1 VKPSTRLALLT
12 VITIAWFALA
22 VVNFSR
28 ANVVVGLAYSVC
40 GLVVALLTFRLSRG
54 RRSR

>member
-1 VKPSTRLALLT
+1 MKPSTRLALLT

-22 VVNFSR
+22 AVNFSR